1 LEELGLTIN
10 INNILEMKTPHPC
23 GCKKWLVLKS
33 GIELRLKCQGCGH
46 IVLVERSKIE
56 KKIKNIISNEEP

>member
-1 LEELGLTIN
+1 MTIKLN
-10 INNILEMKTPHPC
+10 DILEMKKPHPC
-23 GCKKWLVLKS
+23 GCKNWLVLKG

-56 KKIKNIISNEEP
+56 KKIKNIISIEEP